1 MIYVLMCKHFDIKYL
16 PNEPE
21 KFKIWSIKTDVDM
34 NGMVRKKKNVCQNFK
49 IKSLDKITDSKY
61 ILKGTST
68 SESIIK
74 FQALL

>member
-1 MIYVLMCKHFDIKYL
+1 MK
-16 PNEPE
+16 
-21 KFKIWSIKTDVDM
+21 IKTDVDM
-34 NGMVRKKKNVCQNFK
+34 NGVVKKKNVCQNFK

-74 FQALL
+74 ISGTALIYKI